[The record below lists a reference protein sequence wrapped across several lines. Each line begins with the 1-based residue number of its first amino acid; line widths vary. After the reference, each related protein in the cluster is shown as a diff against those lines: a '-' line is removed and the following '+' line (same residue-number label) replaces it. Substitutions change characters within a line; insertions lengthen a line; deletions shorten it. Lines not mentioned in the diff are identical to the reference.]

1 MNTKITVSMVAA
13 AVVAISM
20 AFMPASADERDEQAA
35 VATQAT
41 VLAAAE
47 TPQEAVWDMTYGAE
61 RPMAIVE
68 VAEPFADANPVTD
81 LSMG

>member
-1 MNTKITVSMVAA
+1 MNTKITVSMAAA

-20 AFMPASADERDEQAA
+20 AFMPASADQREESAA
-35 VATQAT
+35 VAAT
-41 VLAAAE
+41 GAVAASAE

-61 RPMAIVE
+61 KPVL
-68 VAEPFADANPVTD
+68 VAQESGSTAQDDETVD